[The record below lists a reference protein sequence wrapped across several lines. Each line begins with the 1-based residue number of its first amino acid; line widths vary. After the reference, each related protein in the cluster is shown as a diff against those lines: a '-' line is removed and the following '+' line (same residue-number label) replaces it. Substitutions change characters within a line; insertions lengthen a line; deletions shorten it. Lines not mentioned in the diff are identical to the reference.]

1 MGADEEPPAS
11 QTVQIGVRHRVQPQ
25 PFEPLHLDPV
35 VDDVAQRVDRAAL
48 REGAFGL
55 RDCADNA
62 EAEARFIV
70 DLNTHNCVVKN

>member
-1 MGADEEPPAS
+1 MKRRQPARCGMS
-11 QTVQIGVRHRVQPQ
+11 VGHGPQPQ
-25 PFEPLHLDPV
+25 LFEAPDLDAV